1 MIGGRTA
8 RLALEPLAHAHAE
21 PLVAALGHASVS
33 AYLGAPDVTTAAAL
47 HARIDRLA
55 RGPARAGERWFN
67 FAIRRREDGVVIGR
81 LEATTYDAGDAGD
94 AGAWCEL
101 AYLIGPAF
109 ERRGYAR
116 EAVGWLLAGLDAA
129 GVVEQWAA
137 VHPANARSI
146 AVVAALGFAA
156 RATPPARPLGSY
168 DPGDA
173 VFSRRAV
180 AR

>member
-8 RLALEPLAHAHAE
+8 RLVLEPLAHAHAE

-33 AYLGAPDVTTAAAL
+33 AYLGLPDVTTAAAL

-55 RGPARAGERWFN
+55 RGARRPGERWFN
-67 FAIRRREDGVVIGR
+67 FAVRRADDGVVVGR
-81 LEATTYDAGDAGD
+81 IEATIYDA
-94 AGAWCEL
+94 AWCEL
-101 AYLIGPAF
+101 AYLIGPAY

-129 GVVEQWAA
+129 GIVEQWAA

-146 AVVAALGFAA
+146 AVVAALGFEA

-168 DPGDA
+168 DPGDM
-173 VFSRRAV
+173 VFRR
-180 AR
+180 RTPGR